1 MAIFIPLGCV
11 LLTGLVLT
19 KLWHFRRNRKASAL
33 LVDNSWLLRFDDL
46 VQSSKG
52 CSMSTNPASPDYK
65 QFNGGSTPVPGN
77 PVKSYLSSQNTSDI
91 ELSGENPRIKRWLRR
106 NLPVFIKQIGQKSVR
121 IDNNVR
127 KEIALM
133 KDARHPK
140 LTEFIGLCFE
150 HLGTFIVEEYC
161 AKGSLADILAN
172 ADIELTWIFR
182 FSLIHDLLDGLGF
195 LQRSKFAVHS
205 FLTSSSCMVSGKW
218 ELKITDYGLNEV
230 RQSQLDPLM
239 LSALPKKTDQIPND
253 GRGTHVIQTSDKLL
267 WAAPESIV
275 CTPLGFYL
283 AFPSKSANV
292 YSTGI
297 IINEIL
303 TREKPYIQ
311 QRLEGFSCESI
322 FNQIRDEGLSPR
334 TQPKGHD
341 GYSDGIN
348 VIILECLQRDPDM
361 RPSLSSIAVKIQEI
375 DPYTVGSDCVVDN
388 MAIMLEKYANDME
401 NLVKKRTENL
411 QQRTVE
417 LEEEKTRTQALLK
430 DLKAAKEVAEAAAAS
445 KQNFL
450 ANMSHEIRTP
460 MNAVIGMSRMLM
472 ESDLPS
478 DLYECAETIES
489 SGNHLMAL
497 IDDIL
502 DYSKIES
509 GKFSLEKTKL
519 DMTFVIE
526 SAMNLLSS
534 NFLTKGLSLWYYIDE
549 DAPIHLYGDLVRLRQ
564 ILLNLLSNSIKFTA
578 EGYVVIHVGV
588 EPPDTSFRK
597 QDDGDNDLQ
606 CYIDM
611 DDTSDFVAFII
622 SVRDTGI
629 GIPQHKTTQ
638 LFKSFSQ
645 VYDASTSRNFGG
657 TGLGLAISRKL
668 CRMMGGDMWVESEVG
683 CGSIFYCRMMLQ
695 TQTGSP
701 TYGKQY
707 QLQDLATRCPNPIV
721 IVEKTYLQ
729 TSWRSILSSAGLSVQ
744 VCCYEDAAKYLEV
757 NMEKVSLLIIDVDLD
772 IIERFGTKPTSSMA
786 VLDDLKSRFHLTIPS
801 LCIKDSRLMRVSS
814 GSAEL
819 TTSNNNA
826 DQTSVC
832 SLFKPLKNS
841 LLFKTLHQLTTTI
854 TIATP
859 QCERQLS
866 VKQGNRESLAQ
877 LNLKSL
883 LVDDNP
889 VNQKVFSRML
899 EQLLGDKPTI
909 AENGRM
915 ACDMIETARA
925 EGTIFDLVFMDV
937 WMPEMNGLEA
947 AMKIRSDLADSAIHP
962 YIIAMTACVMPGD
975 REKCI
980 EAGMNGYVSKPV
992 LKKELEA
999 AIRTYTQL
1007 SVGSV
1012 PN

>member
-91 ELSGENPRIKRWLRR
+91 ELSGENPRIKRWLRDSSKYDRQKSGFVCALGIHR

-253 GRGTHVIQTSDKLL
+253 GRGTH
-267 WAAPESIV
+267 
-275 CTPLGFYL
+275 
-283 AFPSKSANV
+283 
-292 YSTGI
+292 
-297 IINEIL
+297 
-303 TREKPYIQ
+303 
-311 QRLEGFSCESI
+311 
-322 FNQIRDEGLSPR
+322 
-334 TQPKGHD
+334 
-341 GYSDGIN
+341 
-348 VIILECLQRDPDM
+348 
-361 RPSLSSIAVKIQEI
+361 VKIQEI

-657 TGLGLAISRKL
+657 TGSLLTK
-668 CRMMGGDMWVESEVG
+668 ETVG
-683 CGSIFYCRMMLQ
+683 RIRR
-695 TQTGSP
+695 SP

-980 EAGMNGYVSKPV
+980 EAGNGK
-992 LKKELEA
+992 
-999 AIRTYTQL
+999 
-1007 SVGSV
+1007 
-1012 PN
+1012 